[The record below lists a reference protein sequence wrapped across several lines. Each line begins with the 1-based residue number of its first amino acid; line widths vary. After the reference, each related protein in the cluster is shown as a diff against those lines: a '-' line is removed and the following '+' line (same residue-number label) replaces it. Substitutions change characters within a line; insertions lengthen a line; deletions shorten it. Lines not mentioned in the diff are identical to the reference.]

1 MLRNLLDHK
10 WRLLG
15 VLAMVGLLVMVR
27 ALEETLFYDPL
38 LDYYKADF
46 TALPWPEMDLA
57 KLGLGLTFR
66 YTANALLSVGIIFLI
81 FKSQSLVRFTALL
94 YVLFFVILLTAFF
107 ASMAFLPDDKMQLF
121 YIRRFLIQ
129 PIFLLLFVPAFYFQ
143 QRTSAK
149 K

>member
-1 MLRNLLDHK
+1 MLRNLLEHK
-10 WRLLG
+10 WRVLG
-15 VLAMVGLLVMVR
+15 VLAMVALLVMVR

-66 YTANALLSVGIIFLI
+66 YTINALLSVGIIFLI
-81 FKSQSLVRFTALL
+81 FKNQSLVRFTALL

-107 ASMAFLPDDKMQLF
+107 VSIAFFPDDKMQLF

-143 QRTSAK
+143 QRTATK

>member
-1 MLRNLLDHK
+1 MLRNLLEHK
-10 WRLLG
+10 WRMLG
-15 VLAMVGLLVMVR
+15 VLAMVALLVMVR

-66 YTANALLSVGIIFLI
+66 YTINALLSVGIIFLI
-81 FKSQSLVRFTALL
+81 FKNQSLVRFTALL

-107 ASMAFLPDDKMQLF
+107 VSMAFFPDDKMQLF

-143 QRTSAK
+143 QRTATK

>member
-10 WRLLG
+10 WRVLG
-15 VLAMVGLLVMVR
+15 VLALVALLVMVR

-38 LDYYKADF
+38 LDYYKRDF

-57 KLGLGLTFR
+57 KLGIGLTFR
-66 YTANALLSVGIIFLI
+66 YAVNALLSVGIIFLI
-81 FKSQSLVRFTALL
+81 FKNQSLVRFTALL
-94 YVLFFVILLTAFF
+94 YVLFFVVLLAAFF
-107 ASMAFLPDDKMQLF
+107 ASMVFFPDDKMQLF

-129 PIFLLLFVPAFYFQ
+129 PILLLLFVPAFYFQ
-143 QRTSAK
+143 QRTSVK